1 MTIEH
6 VQVNRAPVL
15 RLWAAVVARC
25 LGFDRDEALSMGR
38 VVAGLNAYLKGKS
51 LGLYSPHPNA
61 PPDQRKHPG
70 SGAVVYVELPKRAVA
85 VMQTAQG
92 LRALSKDEPAD
103 PESVQRRLES
113 KFAES
118 LPYVEDAGRWQACL
132 LRQVSVRRRSPP
144 RCVQPYLNPV
154 HAL

>member
-1 MTIEH
+1 
-6 VQVNRAPVL
+6 
-15 RLWAAVVARC
+15 
-25 LGFDRDEALSMGR
+25 
-38 VVAGLNAYLKGKS
+38 
-51 LGLYSPHPNA
+51 
-61 PPDQRKHPG
+61 
-70 SGAVVYVELPKRAVA
+70 
-85 VMQTAQG
+85 MQTAQG

-103 PESVQRRLES
+103 PESVQRCLES

-154 HAL
+154 HALWLIVAAVSIAVSRWAGQPEPFGLW